1 MAGAVDEWCRAC
13 LVHMRLRFKPHMHTP
28 NAEWRKYLQVTD
40 LIREFI
46 SPEGIN
52 IVKCWYSKSGKG

>member
-52 IVKCWYSKSGKG
+52 HL